1 MKRPVI
7 LGLLL
12 LGLFL
17 PGCAPTPAVLFPAPM
32 PEGSLAIQVVSDLHY
47 LAESLRDDGGS
58 FLRYATGG
66 DGKNL
71 LEISL
76 LLETL
81 TQRVEREVPQVLVIS
96 GDLTN
101 NGEKASHEE
110 LTQYLH
116 RMEKAGTQVLVIPGN
131 HDLLNPHA
139 RGFQGEKQYLPET
152 VTPEEF
158 AKIYGAFG
166 YDEAASR
173 DEASLSYV
181 TKVSEG
187 LWFLMLDD
195 NRYDRNLSLGYPET
209 GGVLS
214 LATIRW
220 MTKVLEEAQA
230 KGVQVITVSHHNGL
244 SHSPG
249 AKEGYVL
256 DNDEEFLNRIRQ
268 YGVRLNLTGHVHV
281 QDIQKNLEKGTF
293 YEIATGAF
301 SVYPHLSGYLEVKEN
316 GEMAYAAKPLDLTG
330 VKIRKGW
337 RRVSLAESSK
347 AHFQRASVSRI
358 LARLTES
365 GSFSKAELQSMEE
378 VLGALNLAY
387 FSGGTHAIPADL
399 LSSAGYQLILEKG
412 DEKTKGYAQRILST
426 DGEDDVRLTLPPFS
440 KP

>member
-12 LGLFL
+12 SGLLLLG
-17 PGCAPTPAVLFPAPM
+17 CTPTPAVLFPAPK

-47 LAESLRDDGGS
+47 LAESLRDDGES
-58 FLRYATGG
+58 FLRYASGG

-71 LEISL
+71 QEISL

-81 TQRVEREVPQVLVIS
+81 TKQVERETPQVLVIS

-110 LTQYLH
+110 LAQYLQ
-116 RMEKAGTQVLVIPGN
+116 RMEKTGTQVLVIPGN

-139 RGFQGEKQYLPET
+139 RGFRGEKQYLPET
-152 VTPEEF
+152 VSPEEF
-158 AKIYGAFG
+158 AKIYGDFG
-166 YDEAASR
+166 YDEAAAR

-181 TKVSEG
+181 AKVSEG

-220 MTKVLEEAQA
+220 MTKILDEAQA
-230 KGVQVITVSHHNGL
+230 AGAQVITVSHHNGL
-244 SHSPG
+244 SHSSV

-268 YGVRLNLTGHVHV
+268 YGVRLNLTGHIHV

-301 SVYPHLSGYLEVKEN
+301 SVYPHLSGYLEVEGN
-316 GEMAYAAKPLDLTG
+316 GEMVYEAKPLNLEG
-330 VKIRKGW
+330 VRIRKGW

-358 LARLTES
+358 LARLEEE
-365 GSFSKAELQSMEE
+365 GAFSEGELKSMGE
-378 VLGALNLAY
+378 VLGELNLAY
-387 FSGGTHAIPADL
+387 FSGGTHPLATDL
-399 LSSAGYQLILEKG
+399 LSSPGYRLILAKG
-412 DEKTKGYAQRILST
+412 DEKTQGYAQRILTS
-426 DGEDDVRLTLPPFS
+426 DGEDDAHLTLPPFN

>member
-1 MKRPVI
+1 MKRWVI

-12 LGLFL
+12 SGFLLLG
-17 PGCAPTPAVLFPAPM
+17 CTPTPAVLFPGPK
-32 PEGSLAIQVVSDLHY
+32 PEGSLTIQVVSDLHY

-71 LEISL
+71 QEISL
-76 LLETL
+76 LIETL
-81 TQRVEREVPQVLVIS
+81 TKQVERETPQVLVIS

-110 LTQYLH
+110 LSKYLQ
-116 RMEKAGTQVLVIPGN
+116 RMEEAGAQVLVIPGN

-139 RGFQGEKQYLPET
+139 RGFRGEEQYLPET
-152 VTPEEF
+152 VTPEDF
-158 AKIYGAFG
+158 ARIYGNFG
-166 YDEAASR
+166 YDEATSR

-181 TKVSEG
+181 AKVSEG
-187 LWFLMLDD
+187 LWFLLLDD
-195 NRYDRNLSLGYPET
+195 NRYDRNLTLGYPET

-220 MTKVLEEAQA
+220 MTKILEEAQE
-230 KGVQVITVSHHNGL
+230 KGAQVITVSHHNGL
-244 SHSPG
+244 SHSPV

-268 YGVRLNLTGHVHV
+268 YGVRLNLTGHIHV

-358 LARLTES
+358 LARLRES
-365 GSFSKAELQSMEE
+365 GSFSEAELQSMEE
-378 VLGALNLAY
+378 VLGELNLAY
-387 FSGGTHAIPADL
+387 FSGGTHPLAADL
-399 LSSAGYQLILEKG
+399 LSSAGYQLILSKG
-412 DEKTKGYAQRILST
+412 DEKTQGYAQRILST
-426 DGEDDVRLTLPPFS
+426 EGEDDVRLTLPPFS